1 MPVPE
6 LLLAPAVLALLAVL
20 AVGSAAGDGAL
31 RAHAAGRPWHEG
43 VSDPAGEVA
52 RLLVQRRRTT
62 TAPDALLWRTGGA
75 GLLVAAALM
84 VAVVPVGDDVVADL
98 PVGIV
103 WFNAMDVLLWAFVW
117 LAGWGAASGL
127 SLVAGYRFVA
137 LALAYEL
144 PLMFAL
150 IPPAVRASSLDVREV
165 AAAQADRWNV
175 VEMPLAFGV
184 FLLCVCAFSLW
195 GPLASPA
202 GDDLGGG
209 VLAEVSG
216 VDRLLLLAGRHAL
229 VAAGAAFSVPLFLGG
244 GAGPVLPDPVWQLL
258 KTLAVLA
265 VLVVVRRRLPVLR
278 PERFAEVGWVLLVP
292 LTLFQVLLTSV
303 IVLAEAP

>member
-1 MPVPE
+1 MPD
-6 LLLAPAVLALLAVL
+6 LLLAPVALLLLAGLAVL
-20 AVGSAAGDGAL
+20 SAGAD
-31 RAHAAGRPWHEG
+31 RALAARTAGRPLSLAE
-43 VSDPAGEVA
+43 VSPWPDIA

-84 VAVVPVGDDVVADL
+84 LAVVPIGDAVIADL

-117 LAGWGAASGL
+117 LAGWGAASATA
-127 SLVAGYRFVA
+127 LVGGYRYLA
-137 LALAYEL
+137 QALAYEL

-150 IPPAVRASSLDVREV
+150 TAPAVAAASLDVRDVV
-165 AAAQADRWNV
+165 AAQSDRWHV
-175 VEMPLAFGV
+175 VEMPVAFAV
-184 FLLCVCAFSLW
+184 FLLCVAAFSLW
-195 GPLASPA
+195 GPFRAPA
-202 GDDLGGG
+202 GSDLAGG
-209 VLAEVSG
+209 VLAETSG

-229 VAAGAAFSVPLFLGG
+229 IVAGAAFAVPLFLGG
-244 GAGPVLPDPVWQLL
+244 GAGPLLPDPLWQLV
-258 KTLAVLA
+258 KSVAVLL

-292 LTLFQVLLTSV
+292 LTLLQVLVTSL
-303 IVLAEAP
+303 IVLAEAS